1 MGAFALPSLE
11 DEKTLLPLQDAVAE
25 GFGGYSTLRKYIS
38 EGYLR
43 ASKIGGRIKIERADL
58 EALKRPTGRQ
68 PTFEDIESA
77 VSRIAAAAP
86 PAERSADPPSRSAPG
101 RWPAMSTNKTRQP
114 G

>member
-11 DEKTLLPLQDAVAE
+11 DEKTLLTLQDAVAE
-25 GFGGYSTLRKYIS
+25 GFGGCSTLRKYIS

-86 PAERSADPPSRSAPG
+86 PLSDQQIHRLARPLG
-101 RWPAMSTNKTRQP
+101 GGQQ
-114 G
+114 

>member
-43 ASKIGGRIKIERADL
+43 ASKNRWAHQDR
-58 EALKRPTGRQ
+58 
-68 PTFEDIESA
+68 ED
-77 VSRIAAAAP
+77 
-86 PAERSADPPSRSAPG
+86 
-101 RWPAMSTNKTRQP
+101 
-114 G
+114 

>member
-11 DEKTLLPLQDAVAE
+11 DEKTLVTLQDAVAE

-58 EALKRPTGRQ
+58 EALKRPTGHQ
-68 PTFEDIESA
+68 PTLEDIESA
-77 VSRIAAAAP
+77 VSRITAAAP
-86 PAERSADPPSRSAPG
+86 PLNDQQIHRLARLLG
-101 RWPAMSTNKTRQP
+101 GGQQ
-114 G
+114 